1 MRKGSRTEYMYEKRV
16 TYAAIATGIREG
28 KIACHLED
36 GKVLID
42 FEEADEYFRRKRAA
56 KLVDRI
62 KRFEP
67 SASRK
72 TP

>member
-28 KIACHLED
+28 KIAWHLDD

-42 FEEADEYFRRKRAA
+42 FEEADEYFRQKRAA
-56 KLVDRI
+56 KLGTYQNL
-62 KRFEP
+62 F
-67 SASRK
+67 A
-72 TP
+72 